1 MKSVF
6 LDFATLGS
14 GDLDTTRLENAAPG
28 LTLVPATPQHEVL
41 ERIAGH
47 AIVMTNKLRLDRALI
62 EASPELRLIAVS
74 ATGTNNL
81 DLEAARERGVAV
93 CNVTDYCTPSVVQH
107 VLGVLLSLTHRLSDY
122 SREARD
128 GTWAKGSQFTLLGHR
143 VRELRGL
150 TLGVVGWGVLGQAVA
165 RACESALGMRVVVA
179 NRPGGTP
186 AEGRLDLDDLLRCA
200 DVVTLHCPLTPAT
213 SNMIDERRLGL
224 MKRDAILINTAR
236 GGLVD
241 VGALAAALRSGK
253 LGGAAID
260 VLPVEPPVDGSPLF
274 APDLP
279 NLIVT
284 PHTAWAA
291 VESRQR
297 CLDEVAA
304 NVANWRAG
312 GTRRRVV

>member
-14 GDLDTTRLENAAPG
+14 GELDTSRLESAAPA
-28 LTLVPATPQHEVL
+28 LTLLAATAQHEVL

-47 AIVMTNKLRLDRALI
+47 AIVMTNKLRLDRAII
-62 EASPELRLIAVS
+62 EGSSDLRLIALS
-74 ATGTNNL
+74 ATGTNNI
-81 DLEAARERGVAV
+81 DLEAARERGIAV
-93 CNVTDYCTPSVVQH
+93 CNITDYCTPSVVQH
-107 VLGVLLSLTHRLSDY
+107 VLGVLLSLTHHLSDY

-143 VRELRGL
+143 IRELRGL
-150 TLGVVGWGVLGQAVA
+150 TLGVIGWGVLGRAVA
-165 RACESALGMRVVVA
+165 QACQSALGMRVVVA
-179 NRPGGTP
+179 NRPGAAP
-186 AEGRLDLDDLLRCA
+186 IEGRVDLDELLRIS

-213 SNMIDERRLGL
+213 AGMINESRLAL

-241 VGALAAALRSGK
+241 VEALAIALRARR

-260 VLPVEPPVDGSPLF
+260 VLPVEPPVSGSPLF

-304 NVANWRAG
+304 NVADWRAG
-312 GTRRRVV
+312 GRRHRVV

>member
-14 GDLDTTRLENAAPG
+14 GELDTSRLESAAPA
-28 LTLVPATPQHEVL
+28 LTLLAATAQQEVL

-47 AIVMTNKLRLDRALI
+47 AIVMTNKLRLDRAII
-62 EASPELRLIAVS
+62 EGSPDLRLIALS
-74 ATGTNNL
+74 ATGTNNI
-81 DLEAARERGVAV
+81 DLEAARERGIAV
-93 CNVTDYCTPSVVQH
+93 CNITDYCTPSVVQH
-107 VLGVLLSLTHRLSDY
+107 VLGVLLSLTHHLSDY

-143 VRELRGL
+143 IRELRGL
-150 TLGVVGWGVLGQAVA
+150 TLGVIGWGVLGRAVA
-165 RACESALGMRVVVA
+165 QACQSALGMRVVVA
-179 NRPGGTP
+179 NRPGAAP
-186 AEGRLDLDDLLRCA
+186 IEGRVDLDELLRIS
-200 DVVTLHCPLTPAT
+200 DVVTLHCPLTPVTAG
-213 SNMIDERRLGL
+213 MINESRLAL
-224 MKRDAILINTAR
+224 MKRDAVLINTAR

-241 VGALAAALRSGK
+241 VEALAIALRDRR

-260 VLPVEPPVDGSPLF
+260 VLPVEPPVGGSPLF

-304 NVANWRAG
+304 NVADWRAG
-312 GTRRRVV
+312 GRRHRVV

>member
-14 GDLDTTRLENAAPG
+14 GDLDTTRLEAAAPG
-28 LTLVPATPQHEVL
+28 LTLLPATPQAEVL
-41 ERIAGH
+41 ERITGH

-62 EASPELRLIAVS
+62 ESSPQLRLIAIS

-107 VLGVLLSLTHRLSDY
+107 VLGVLLSLTHHLPDY

-143 VRELRGL
+143 IRELRGR

-165 RACESALGMRVVVA
+165 RACESALGVRVVIA
-179 NRPGGTP
+179 NRPGG
-186 AEGRLDLDDLLRCA
+186 ARVDGRLDLDDLLRCS
-200 DVVTLHCPLTPAT
+200 DVVTLHCPLTPST
-213 SNMIDERRLGL
+213 TNMIDERRLAL

-241 VGALAAALRSGK
+241 IGALAEALRNRR

-260 VLPVEPPVDGSPLF
+260 VLPVEPPVEGSPLF
-274 APDLP
+274 APDLD

-304 NVANWRAG
+304 NVADWRAG
-312 GTRRRVV
+312 GTRHRVV

>member
-14 GDLDTTRLENAAPG
+14 GDLETARLEAAAPG
-28 LTLVPATPQHEVL
+28 LTLLPVTPQPEVL

-47 AIVMTNKLRLDRALI
+47 AIVMTNKLRLDRSII
-62 EASPELRLIAVS
+62 ENSPQLQLIALS
-74 ATGTNNL
+74 ATGANNL

-107 VLGVLLSLTHRLSDY
+107 VLGVLLSLTHHLPDY

-143 VRELRGL
+143 IRELRGR

-165 RACESALGMRVVVA
+165 QACEKALGMRILVA
-179 NRPGGTP
+179 NRPDGTP
-186 AEGRLDLDDLLRCA
+186 IDGRLDLDDLLRCA
-200 DVVTLHCPLTPAT
+200 DVVTLHCPLTSAT
-213 SNMIDERRLGL
+213 TNMIDERRLAL
-224 MKRDAILINTAR
+224 MKRDAILVNTAR

-241 VGALAAALRSGK
+241 VDALATALRNGR

-260 VLPVEPPVDGSPLF
+260 VLPMEPPVGGSPLF

-304 NVANWRAG
+304 NVADWRAG
-312 GTRRRVV
+312 GTRHRVV

>member
-1 MKSVF
+1 MKSIF
-6 LDFATLGS
+6 LDFATLDN
-14 GDLDTTRLENAAPG
+14 GDLDTSRLERAAPG
-28 LTLVPATPQHEVL
+28 LTILPTTRQDEVL
-41 ERIAGH
+41 ERIADH
-47 AIVMTNKLRLDRALI
+47 AIVMTNKLRLDRAII
-62 EASPELRLIAVS
+62 ELSPALRLIAIS

-81 DLEAARERGVAV
+81 DLDAARERGVAV
-93 CNVTDYCTPSVVQH
+93 FNVTDYCTPSVVQH

-122 SREARD
+122 TREARD

-143 VRELRGL
+143 IRELRGL

-165 RACESALGMRVVVA
+165 RACESALGMRIVIA

-186 AEGRLDLDDLLRCA
+186 IEGRLDLDDLLRVS

-213 SNMIDERRLGL
+213 SKMIDARRLTL

-236 GGLVD
+236 GALVD
-241 VGALAAALRSGK
+241 IEALADALKNRR

-260 VLPVEPPVDGSPLF
+260 VLPVEPPVDGSPLLD
-274 APDLP
+274 PELP

-304 NVANWRAG
+304 NVADWRSG

>member
-14 GDLDTTRLENAAPG
+14 GDLDTTRLESAAPG
-28 LTLVPATPQHEVL
+28 LTLLPATPQHEVL

>member
-14 GDLDTTRLENAAPG
+14 GDLETTRLESAAPN
-28 LTLVPATPQHEVL
+28 LTLLSATPQHDVL
-41 ERIAGH
+41 EHIADH
-47 AIVMTNKLRLDRALI
+47 AIVMTNKLRLDRTLI
-62 EASPELRLIAVS
+62 EASPALRLIALS
-74 ATGTNNL
+74 ATGTNNV

-93 CNVTDYCTPSVVQH
+93 RNVTDYCTPSVVQH
-107 VLGVLLSLTHRLSDY
+107 VLGVLLSLTHRLPEY

-143 VRELRGL
+143 IRELRGL
-150 TLGVVGWGVLGQAVA
+150 TLGVVGWGVLGRAVA
-165 RACESALGMRVVVA
+165 RACEKALGMRIVVA
-179 NRPGGTP
+179 NRPGGLP
-186 AEGRLDLDDLLRCA
+186 IEGRLDLDDLLQRS

-213 SNMIDERRLGL
+213 TNMIDARRLAL
-224 MKRDAILINTAR
+224 MKSDAILINTAR

-241 VGALAAALRSGK
+241 PVALATALRNRR

-304 NVANWRAG
+304 NVADWRTG

>member
-14 GDLDTTRLENAAPG
+14 GELDTSRLESAAPA
-28 LTLVPATPQHEVL
+28 LTLLAATAQHEVL

-47 AIVMTNKLRLDRALI
+47 AIVMTNKLRLDRAII
-62 EASPELRLIAVS
+62 EGSPDLRLIALS
-74 ATGTNNL
+74 ATGTNNI
-81 DLEAARERGVAV
+81 DLEAARERGIAV
-93 CNVTDYCTPSVVQH
+93 CNITDYCTPSVVQH
-107 VLGVLLSLTHRLSDY
+107 VLGVLLSLTHHLSDY

-143 VRELRGL
+143 IRELRGL
-150 TLGVVGWGVLGQAVA
+150 TLGVIGWGVLGRAVA
-165 RACESALGMRVVVA
+165 QACQSALGMRVVVA
-179 NRPGGTP
+179 NRPGAAP
-186 AEGRLDLDDLLRCA
+186 IEGRVDLDELLRIS

-213 SNMIDERRLGL
+213 AGMINESRLAL

-241 VGALAAALRSGK
+241 VEALAIALRGRR

-260 VLPVEPPVDGSPLF
+260 VLPVEPPVSGSPLF

-304 NVANWRAG
+304 NVADWRAG
-312 GTRRRVV
+312 GRRHRVV